1 MTPNRN
7 TWLSFLPVSLVLG
20 LGLTTSLL
28 TGPGCANMSPPLGG
42 AKDTLP
48 PVFLGAQPAD
58 SSKKVSPKKIILAF
72 NEYVQLENISE
83 QLIIV
88 PTPKINPIITSK
100 LKTITITIKDTLQ
113 PNTTYALDFGNAIKD
128 INENNVLKNF
138 NYVFSTGA
146 YIDSG
151 SLSGKVVMA
160 ETGKTDSTLL
170 VVLYRNAEDSAVVKE
185 RPRYVTRL
193 NGKGLFTFRFLPH
206 ETDPER

>member
-1 MTPNRN
+1 
-7 TWLSFLPVSLVLG
+7 
-20 LGLTTSLL
+20 
-28 TGPGCANMSPPLGG
+28 MSPPLGG

-48 PVFLGAQPAD
+48 PVFLAAQPAD

-206 ETDPER
+206 ETFSVYAFKDEGGQRRYLSPSQLFAFNNTDRKSTRLNSSH